1 MTFIKI
7 HLLQFSFGNTDQ
19 FGPYFIKP
27 PKFLIN
33 FQGILTLNIPQI
45 HSRELQ
51 ATNIDIFLFKITTLI
66 QPLLGLI
73 GAQELFSDAPG
84 CILEWW
90 MPSWSP
96 YEAALV
102 CGWLWTPSMLLLN
115 LSSHIMG
122 KLFAYPSD

>member
-1 MTFIKI
+1 MQQLKEFHGKKLKSTTKHILKQ
-7 HLLQFSFGNTDQ
+7 LMCYLQINSLVLHATNTDI
-19 FGPYFIKP
+19 FG
-27 PKFLIN
+27 
-33 FQGILTLNIPQI
+33 
-45 HSRELQ
+45 
-51 ATNIDIFLFKITTLI
+51 FKITMLI
-66 QPLLGLI
+66 QPLRGVMW
-73 GAQELFSDAPG
+73 AQELFSDAPG

-115 LSSHIMG
+115 LSNHIVG